1 MNKLIFRKFSMDILN
16 FFLISSFSITFIL
29 WIIQAVNLLDLVSDD
44 GHSLKIYFYYASL
57 ILPKIFSKIIIF
69 VFFISVFYMINKY
82 NNSNEL
88 IVFWNNGIKKI
99 HFINFILKFSIF
111 FLLLQLALNLFIV
124 PKSQDLGRI
133 FIKESKIDF
142 LPKLISEKKFINVV
156 KNLTIFVEEYE
167 KKDGKLK
174 KVYINEKLENN
185 KSKIIVAENGIII
198 KQDNNYILRLFN
210 GGITNIDKNKIYKIN
225 FSETDYDLSIFS
237 TKTVTHP
244 KVQELDSFILFSCIK
259 NYYYKKKFT
268 NKNCKNRSVKSILE
282 ELYKRMILPFY
293 ILVISLVGSSLI
305 IEPKSKYLNKF
316 HKMNIFLIGGF
327 TIILSQ
333 LGLKLLISS
342 NIILYLIIFLPLLLV
357 FVYYLILMIRT
368 KFKLSLL

>member
-293 ILVISLVGSSLI
+293 ILVISLVGSILI
-305 IEPKSKYLNKF
+305 KQTKSKYLNKISQNEYF
-316 HKMNIFLIGGF
+316 SNRGFYNNFITTRLKTINLFKHNFIFDYFF
-327 TIILSQ
+327 TFIV
-333 LGLKLLISS
+333 GVC
-342 NIILYLIIFLPLLLV
+342 LLLNT
-357 FVYYLILMIRT
+357 YD
-368 KFKLSLL
+368 

>member
-1 MNKLIFRKFSMDILN
+1 
-16 FFLISSFSITFIL
+16 
-29 WIIQAVNLLDLVSDD
+29 
-44 GHSLKIYFYYASL
+44 
-57 ILPKIFSKIIIF
+57 
-69 VFFISVFYMINKY
+69 MINKY

-316 HKMNIFLIGGF
+316 HKMNIFLIGVF

>member
-316 HKMNIFLIGGF
+316 HKMNIFLIGVF